1 MQKEILKHINLVD
14 NIFFVPSIDIE
25 TEDGI
30 RFHNNSEIKK
40 LERWIK
46 SYLEIENI
54 YHTDLSKV
62 SMNDRVK
69 FISKKNPGL
78 VAIPRDFI

>member
-1 MQKEILKHINLVD
+1 VTNKLILLTSEIYKELVSYLVD
-14 NIFFVPSIDIE
+14 NTVQRKDLPF
-25 TEDGI
+25 
-30 RFHNNSEIKK
+30 REIKK

-69 FISKKNPGL
+69 FIIDTIIK
-78 VAIPRDFI
+78 

>member
-14 NIFFVPSIDIE
+14 YIFYVPSMNTD

-30 RFHNNSEIKK
+30 RFHNTNEIKK

-54 YHTDLSKV
+54 NHTDLSKIDI
-62 SMNDRVK
+62 NDRV
-69 FISKKNPGL
+69 
-78 VAIPRDFI
+78 DFIIKTITK